1 MRIMLL
7 FSLVITLIGGAA
19 AQTAKPAAQTAKPAP
34 PATPSPTAKPPA
46 PTAKPAVQ
54 TAKPPAQPARPTAQ
68 AAARGGIAITVTDA
82 SGATIPEVSVEL
94 IGPTARTVV
103 TDAGG
108 QANFPGLQAGT
119 YRLRFTGDAV
129 TAFEREVTIRA
140 TQITKLPITLSAAPA
155 PREVAVAPAPAPPVP
170 APPLPPAVGP
180 VGQAQILS
188 LVDLVERDLIGNNV
202 PRRDALVACS
212 GNTRT
217 MLVQLNEPQAQR
229 VYAGAESLYYVVA
242 GEGAIAAGGRD
253 IPLQAGVYASL
264 PRGTTHALTRKGRR
278 PLILLAV
285 LSGEPCE
292 QAK

>member
-1 MRIMLL
+1 MPITLL
-7 FSLVITLIGGAA
+7 FSLMITLLGGAA
-19 AQTAKPAAQTAKPAP
+19 AQTAKPPAQTAKPAP
-34 PATPSPTAKPPA
+34 APQTAKPPA
-46 PTAKPAVQ
+46 APAKPAVQ
-54 TAKPPAQPARPTAQ
+54 TAKPPARPAAQ
-68 AAARGGIAITVTDA
+68 AARTGIAITVTDA
-82 SGATIPEVSVEL
+82 SGATIPDVNVEL
-94 IGPTARTVV
+94 IGPTPRTGT

-108 QANFPGLQAGT
+108 QANFPGVQAGT

-129 TAFEREVTIRA
+129 IAFEREVTLRA
-140 TQITKLPITLSAAPA
+140 AQVTKLPITLTAAPPPREAAVPPPAAPA
-155 PREVAVAPAPAPPVP
+155 AAPPPP
-170 APPLPPAVGP
+170 AAAVGP
-180 VGQAQILS
+180 AGQAQILS
-188 LVDLVERDLIGNNV
+188 VVDLVERDLIGNNV
-202 PRRDALVACS
+202 PRKDTLVACS

-229 VYAGAESLYYVVA
+229 VYEGAESLYYVVA